1 MTEKDML
8 SDFLNW
14 ETEPTKKPSFTDVPA
29 SELTI
34 IPKPRAD
41 EKPAA
46 TFTTPDRP
54 EPLSP
59 QRPEIPYVEI
69 EVPIRISSILPEHR
83 ALEQLTEKYRELF
96 NGTITQV
103 KDRSTDDLQKIIH
116 GMDEK
121 IEMIKVQKWAARI
134 TYEGKLQLVTEA
146 KRKQL
151 KDADSAFY
159 VPRREKGA
167 AKTKTSNPQAAQKQ
181 ALSKM
186 EAGIKQLVRLKMD
199 EATIRKTLTDSG
211 SPVPENLT
219 AIISQFL
226 LSGK

>member
-1 MTEKDML
+1 MMA
-8 SDFLNW
+8 DFLNW
-14 ETEPTKKPSFTDVPA
+14 ESAETKKPSFTDTPA

-41 EKPAA
+41 EKPAP
-46 TFTTPDRP
+46 TFKTPDRP

-59 QRPEIPYVEI
+59 QRPEIPYTEI
-69 EVPIRISSILPEHR
+69 ETPIRISPVLPEHR
-83 ALEQLTEKYRELF
+83 ALDQLTEKYKDLF

-103 KDRSTDDLQKIIH
+103 RDLSAEDLQKIIH

-134 TYEGKLQLVTEA
+134 TYEGKVQLVTEA

-167 AKTKTSNPQAAQKQ
+167 SKAQANPAKTEKA

-199 EATIRKTLTDSG
+199 EATIRKTLADSG

>member
-14 ETEPTKKPSFTDVPA
+14 ESEPTKKPSFTDTPA
-29 SELTI
+29 SELNI

-41 EKPAA
+41 EKPPA
-46 TFTTPDRP
+46 TYKTPDRP

-59 QRPEIPYVEI
+59 QRPEIPYQEVEA
-69 EVPIRISSILPEHR
+69 PIRISPIMPEHR
-83 ALEQLTEKYRELF
+83 ALDQLTEKYKDLF

-103 KDRSTDDLQKIIH
+103 KDLTAEDLQKIIH

-134 TYEGKLQLVTEA
+134 TYEGKVQLEDEKV
-146 KRKQL
+146 RKKL
-151 KDADSAFY
+151 KEADSAFY

-167 AKTKTSNPQAAQKQ
+167 AKSAASPARAEKQ
-181 ALSKM
+181 ALTKM

-219 AIISQFL
+219 AIISQFQL
-226 LSGK
+226 TGK